1 MELVESQTEYLKVL
15 ISERVNGLHSSV
27 RWSRQL
33 YYVSAM
39 SVIVLSAVITVVTG
53 ISFLNDNWPKI
64 LVLVLSASVTV
75 ISAWGAFF
83 SPKESWLLTE
93 DTLNK
98 LKALQTHLD
107 FALRASSSEENNSE
121 LVSHA
126 FDEYQKILA
135 EYNHKWRE
143 IREKGGST

>member
-1 MELVESQTEYLKVL
+1 MELVESQAEYLKTL
-15 ISERVNGLHSSV
+15 ISERVNSLNSSV
-27 RWSRQL
+27 RWYRQQ
-33 YYVSAM
+33 YYIAAM
-39 SVIVLSAVITVVTG
+39 SVVVLSAVITVVTG
-53 ISFLNDNWPKI
+53 ISFLNGNWTKI

-83 SPKESWLLTE
+83 SPKESWLLAA
-93 DTLNK
+93 DILNK
-98 LKALQTHLD
+98 FRALQTHLD
-107 FALRASSSEENNSE
+107 FVLRAGSSEENNSE
-121 LVSHA
+121 LISRA